1 MQRESNKLKS
11 LFNMVK
17 SEYIKWLKSDKQII
31 TAFSLICLYMYV
43 LEPIKKYS
51 IDFGEP
57 INVIEPFII
66 FLSNGFCMPIILMT
80 FTVLMIDFPDISG
93 NSTFL
98 LIRTGRSKW
107 YKSQVMFVAVS
118 AVSFVFLLLIFSIL
132 LMADKAFSAN
142 IWSNAERLMNNSQYV
157 QLRNQYPLSVLDLSV
172 INNFSVIT
180 ATIYAIILNILHLIF
195 TAQFQMTLSLRFN
208 KMIGLCG
215 NLLVIG
221 LGLISWAGDS
231 KFKWLLP
238 LSHSTIGWHYDELYN
253 KTQFPILSSL
263 FYMVAI
269 NIFVYVAGKKVIQKK
284 MLTLL
289 SQGG

>member
-1 MQRESNKLKS
+1 
-11 LFNMVK
+11 MVK

-51 IDFGEP
+51 MDFGEP

-98 LIRTGRSKW
+98 LIRTGRTKW
-107 YKSQVMFVAVS
+107 YKSQIMFVAVS
-118 AVSFVFLLLIFSIL
+118 AVSFVLLLLIFSIL

-172 INNFSVIT
+172 INNFNVIT

-221 LGLISWAGDS
+221 LGLISWAGDN

>member
-1 MQRESNKLKS
+1 
-11 LFNMVK
+11 MVK
-17 SEYIKWLKSDKQII
+17 SEYIKWLKSDKQVI

-51 IDFGEP
+51 MDFGEP

-98 LIRTGRSKW
+98 LIRTGRAKW
-107 YKSQVMFVAVS
+107 YKSQIMFVVVS
-118 AVSFVFLLLIFSIL
+118 AVSFVLLLLIFSIL

-142 IWSNAERLMNNSQYV
+142 IWSNVERLMNNFQYV

-172 INNFSVIT
+172 INNFNVIT

-195 TAQFQMTLSLRFN
+195 SAQFQMTLSLRFN

-221 LGLISWAGDS
+221 LGLISWAGDNR
-231 KFKWLLP
+231 FKWLLP

>member
-1 MQRESNKLKS
+1 MKS
-11 LFNMVK
+11 FFNMVK
-17 SEYIKWLKSDKQII
+17 SEYIKWLKGDKQII

-51 IDFGEP
+51 VDLGEP
-57 INVIEPFII
+57 VNVIEPFII
-66 FLSNGFCMPIILMT
+66 FLTNGFCIPIIIMT

-98 LIRTGRSKW
+98 LIRTGRTKW
-107 YKSQVMFVAVS
+107 YKSQVIFVVVS
-118 AVSFVFLLLIFSIL
+118 AVSFIFLLLIFSIL
-132 LMADKAFSAN
+132 LMADSAFSAN
-142 IWSNAERLMNNSQYV
+142 IWSNTERLINNAQYI

-172 INNFSVIT
+172 INNFSVIK
-180 ATIYAIILNILHLIF
+180 ATLYAIILTILYLVF

-215 NLLVIG
+215 NLLIIG
-221 LGLISWAGDS
+221 LGLLSWAGDS
-231 KFKWLLP
+231 KLKWLLP

-253 KTQFPILSSL
+253 KTQFPIFLSL
-263 FYMVAI
+263 LYMIAI
-269 NIFVYVAGKKVIQKK
+269 NIFIYAAGKRVMQKK

-289 SQGG
+289 NQGG